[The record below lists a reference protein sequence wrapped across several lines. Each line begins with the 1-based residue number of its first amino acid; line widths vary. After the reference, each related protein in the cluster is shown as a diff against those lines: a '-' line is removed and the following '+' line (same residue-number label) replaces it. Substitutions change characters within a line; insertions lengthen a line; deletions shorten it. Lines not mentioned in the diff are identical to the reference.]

1 MSNADIQ
8 TAAANQ
14 AAKAEGELRK
24 AAVEALKRNDLPEDL
39 IERTKTLPGTPFNHR
54 EAFAKLPDA
63 DGANLRKAFRDFAGF
78 SVGNFDKL
86 TGAGS
91 GENGRQTQASQLI
104 DIAKTGCTLFR
115 DGDDAF
121 ADVENDGNRETWPVR
136 SRRFGQWLQLRY
148 FEDHGGAPNN
158 EALQTAR
165 GTIEATARF
174 QGPAH
179 RVYRR
184 VASFEGCLY
193 LDLCDSAW
201 RAVEIAGNG
210 WRIVERAPVRFV
222 RSRTAREIPIPE
234 PGGRIEDLRSFL
246 NLADDNGFVLAVAW
260 VLAALRMQGPFPVL
274 AITGEQ
280 GSAKSTCARILR
292 TLVDPHDAPLRSA
305 PRNEQDLFIAA
316 RNAHV
321 LAFDNL
327 SAVHPWLS
335 DALCRISTGGG
346 FAAREL
352 YSNDEECVISVERP
366 QILNGIDEVVSRGD
380 LADRAIFLALT
391 AIADADRK
399 PEAALWAD
407 FEAARPRILGALL
420 DALVVGLR
428 RLPEV
433 SLDRLPRMADFAKW
447 ATACEHGAGAF
458 ADGAF
463 MAAYTGNRAEA
474 VESVIDASPV
484 ASAIRDLMRSRA
496 TWEGTATELLDE
508 LGGLAGD
515 SVTKA
520 KVWPKN
526 PRALGARLNRINSA
540 LRPAG
545 IVLDKETSGK
555 RRIRISAQPK
565 KGCNFAPVAPFAPKS
580 HENKGES
587 EGANR
592 AQTRAE
598 GVNQGAKGASCAN
611 GANSQDF
618 SVEREKVSL
627 PKQSPG
633 TERAG
638 DAYRRLSRGE

>member
-1 MSNADIQ
+1 MSKTLESTVETAKTIQ
-8 TAAANQ
+8 ATN
-14 AAKAEGELRK
+14 AEGKLRK
-24 AAVEALKRNDLPEDL
+24 AAVEALKRNGLPEDL
-39 IERTKTLPGTPFNHR
+39 IERTKTLPGSPFEH
-54 EAFAKLPDA
+54 AAVFAKLPDG
-63 DGANLRKAFRDFAGF
+63 DRANLRKAFKDLAGF
-78 SVGNFDKL
+78 SIGDFNKL
-86 TGAGS
+86 TGKANE

-121 ADVENDGNRETWPVR
+121 ADIENDGHRETWPVR
-136 SRRFGQWLQLRY
+136 SRGFGQWLQLRY
-148 FEDHGGAPNN
+148 FEDHGGAPNT

-165 GTIEATARF
+165 TTIEARGRF
-174 QGPAH
+174 KGPAH
-179 RVYRR
+179 EVYRR

-193 LDLCDSAW
+193 LDLCDPTW

-222 RSRTAREIPIPE
+222 RSRTAREIPIPK
-234 PGGRIEDLRSFL
+234 PGGRIEDLRPFL

-260 VLAALRMQGPFPVL
+260 MLAALRMQGPFPVL

-292 TLVDPHDAPLRSA
+292 TLVDPQDAPLRSA

-327 SAVHPWLS
+327 GAVPSWLS

-346 FAAREL
+346 FATREL
-352 YSNDEECVISVERP
+352 YTNDEECVISVERP

-391 AIADADRK
+391 AIADADRR

-420 DALVVGLR
+420 DMLVVGLR

-447 ATACEHGAGAF
+447 ATACEQGAF

-484 ASAIRDLMRSRA
+484 ASAVRDLMRSRPS
-496 TWEGTATELLDE
+496 WEGTATKLLGE
-508 LGGLAGD
+508 LGELAGD

-520 KVWPKN
+520 KGWPAN
-526 PRALGARLNRINSA
+526 PRALGAQLNRINSA

-545 IVLDKETSGK
+545 IVLDKETSG
-555 RRIRISAQPK
+555 RRWIRIFAQP
-565 KGCNFAPVAPFAPKS
+565 
-580 HENKGES
+580 E
-587 EGANR
+587 
-592 AQTRAE
+592 TR
-598 GVNQGAKGASCAN
+598 V
-611 GANSQDF
+611 
-618 SVEREKVSL
+618 
-627 PKQSPG
+627 
-633 TERAG
+633 
-638 DAYRRLSRGE
+638 

>member
-246 NLADDNGFVLAVAW
+246 NLADDV
-260 VLAALRMQGPFPVL
+260 
-274 AITGEQ
+274 T
-280 GSAKSTCARILR
+280 
-292 TLVDPHDAPLRSA
+292 
-305 PRNEQDLFIAA
+305 
-316 RNAHV
+316 AH
-321 LAFDNL
+321 
-327 SAVHPWLS
+327 PP
-335 DALCRISTGGG
+335 
-346 FAAREL
+346 
-352 YSNDEECVISVERP
+352 CV
-366 QILNGIDEVVSRGD
+366 
-380 LADRAIFLALT
+380 
-391 AIADADRK
+391 
-399 PEAALWAD
+399 
-407 FEAARPRILGALL
+407 
-420 DALVVGLR
+420 
-428 RLPEV
+428 RL
-433 SLDRLPRMADFAKW
+433 
-447 ATACEHGAGAF
+447 
-458 ADGAF
+458 
-463 MAAYTGNRAEA
+463 
-474 VESVIDASPV
+474 
-484 ASAIRDLMRSRA
+484 
-496 TWEGTATELLDE
+496 
-508 LGGLAGD
+508 
-515 SVTKA
+515 
-520 KVWPKN
+520 
-526 PRALGARLNRINSA
+526 
-540 LRPAG
+540 
-545 IVLDKETSGK
+545 
-555 RRIRISAQPK
+555 
-565 KGCNFAPVAPFAPKS
+565 
-580 HENKGES
+580 
-587 EGANR
+587 
-592 AQTRAE
+592 
-598 GVNQGAKGASCAN
+598 
-611 GANSQDF
+611 
-618 SVEREKVSL
+618 
-627 PKQSPG
+627 
-633 TERAG
+633 
-638 DAYRRLSRGE
+638 